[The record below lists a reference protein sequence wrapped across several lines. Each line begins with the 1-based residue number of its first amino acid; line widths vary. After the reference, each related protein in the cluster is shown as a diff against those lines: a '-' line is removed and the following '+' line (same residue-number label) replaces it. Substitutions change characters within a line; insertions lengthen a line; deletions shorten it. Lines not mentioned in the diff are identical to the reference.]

1 MIVGFIIGWSHSGV
15 DDISLVDSKEEDQ
28 VPDSPETDGDSG
40 KDNSTE

>member
-28 VPDSPETDGDSG
+28 VPDSPAANGDGG
-40 KDNSTE
+40 KHNSNE